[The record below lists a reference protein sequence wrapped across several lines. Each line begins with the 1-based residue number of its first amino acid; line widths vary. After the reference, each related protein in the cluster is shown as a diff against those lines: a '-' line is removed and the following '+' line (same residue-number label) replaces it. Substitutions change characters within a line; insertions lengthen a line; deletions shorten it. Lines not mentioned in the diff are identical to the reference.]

1 MRLRVRRLKAY
12 RSLSE
17 ERKKLQGRLVNH
29 LLPQASI
36 IKMEDLNVNGLQ
48 RRSRELRINPKTNRP
63 FSKKRYGKS
72 VFRAAP
78 SAFKRALLTKAHQL
92 GIDVKIIS
100 PKDLKPS
107 QYNHLTQT
115 FEKKTLSTRMYDL
128 TEEWTDVQRDLYSAF
143 LIGHI
148 ANGSYQQEQL
158 IQDFPEFYKQMKAFL
173 QQPRQ
178 TNRLEWY
185 LK

>member
-1 MRLRVRRLKAY
+1 
-12 RSLSE
+12 
-17 ERKKLQGRLVNH
+17 
-29 LLPQASI
+29 
-36 IKMEDLNVNGLQ
+36 
-48 RRSRELRINPKTNRP
+48 
-63 FSKKRYGKS
+63 
-72 VFRAAP
+72 
-78 SAFKRALLTKAHQL
+78 
-92 GIDVKIIS
+92 
-100 PKDLKPS
+100 
-107 QYNHLTQT
+107 
-115 FEKKTLSTRMYDL
+115 MYDL